1 MHACQLI
8 ENNSSEVHYE
18 TCFYWK
24 MPLLPGPEV
33 IKDKLEK
40 NKKNKKKKHG
50 NRFLKITAEG
60 FLLF

>member
-8 ENNSSEVHYE
+8 ENNISEVHYE
-18 TCFYWK
+18 TCFHWK

-40 NKKNKKKKHG
+40 KKHYG
-50 NRFLKITAEG
+50 NRF
-60 FLLF
+60 

>member
-8 ENNSSEVHYE
+8 ENNISEVHYE
-18 TCFYWK
+18 TCFHWK

-40 NKKNKKKKHG
+40 KKHYG
-50 NRFLKITAEG
+50 NRFKKNHC
-60 FLLF
+60 

>member
-40 NKKNKKKKHG
+40 KKKKG
-50 NRFLKITAEG
+50 NRF
-60 FLLF
+60 